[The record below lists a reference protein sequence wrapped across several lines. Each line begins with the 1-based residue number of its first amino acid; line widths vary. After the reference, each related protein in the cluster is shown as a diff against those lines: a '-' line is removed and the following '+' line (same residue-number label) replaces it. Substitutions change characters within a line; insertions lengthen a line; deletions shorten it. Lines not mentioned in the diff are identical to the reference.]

1 MGQTHNAGDR
11 ARIIS
16 PLQAPSAGGACLSFW
31 YHMSGINI
39 DRFAVYLRAD
49 DSDSIVFTRTGT
61 QGDEWIRGEKTIQM
75 DTAWQ
80 VGREEVKGL
89 WQMWCNVGVVERMV
103 YCWVMFGWCG
113 NKGSTLCMLVHGW
126 CMVGVIGRIINNM
139 LVLGGVI

>member
-1 MGQTHNAGDR
+1 MNFWLFILFRFYFDFDSGSYAYINMGQTHNAGDR

-80 VGREEVKGL
+80 VGERGIKGL
-89 WQMWCNVGVVERMV
+89 
-103 YCWVMFGWCG
+103 
-113 NKGSTLCMLVHGW
+113 
-126 CMVGVIGRIINNM
+126 
-139 LVLGGVI
+139 